1 MLEIL
6 RDFFEGSSFT
16 MRLALVLSLMLL
28 APRLF
33 QRLRLPGVLALIFVG
48 TLFGPKGLHLFKENG
63 QVLIMFATLGKLLL
77 LFFSGLDIELEVLK
91 KNLGKSFRLAAL
103 SFTLPAI
110 AGFAVGLGFGYSW
123 LTSLMIGVFFSS
135 HSIIAYPI
143 LAKLG
148 LAKLEPVAV
157 TIGATAIT
165 DISSLVLFAI
175 CLPIHT
181 TGFSIGP
188 FLLQILY
195 IVGFIPGMIIGFKW
209 LGKVVFRR
217 LGNDAAEQM
226 VFLLLIVGISARVAE
241 LVNVE
246 PIVGAFLA
254 GLAVSTTLPDIG
266 VRNQLDVLGN
276 TLFIPS
282 FFISLGILIDPVVV
296 AQTIEEHFLLV
307 AAIVVSLF
315 VSKFLAAW
323 HAGKTIGYSK
333 KERVLIGS
341 LTVPQ
346 VSSTLAV
353 ALVAYESINT
363 AGERLIDDAILNSI
377 LVLMVVTAVA
387 GTILTEFIG
396 KRILQEQEE
405 KQPILS

>member
-1 MLEIL
+1 MLESVQT
-6 RDFFEGSSFT
+6 FFEDSST
-16 MRLALVLSLMLL
+16 MMRLVLSLSLILL

-33 QRLRLPGVLALIFVG
+33 QRLKLPGVLALIFVG
-48 TLFGPKGLHLFKENG
+48 TMFGPKGLHLFRENG

-77 LFFSGLDIELEVLK
+77 LFFSGLDIEIEVLK

-110 AGFAVGLGFGYSW
+110 AGSAVGLVFDYSW

-148 LAKLEPVAV
+148 LAKKEPVSV

-175 CLPIHT
+175 CSPIHT

-195 IVGFIPGMIIGFKW
+195 IVGFIPGIIIGFKW
-209 LGKVVFRR
+209 LGKVVFRH

-241 LVNVE
+241 LVNIE

-254 GLAVSTTLPDIG
+254 GLAVSTTLPDLG

-296 AQTIEEHFLLV
+296 SQTIQEHFLLV
-307 AAIVVSLF
+307 AAVVTSLF
-315 VSKFLAAW
+315 AAKFLAAW
-323 HAGKTIGYSK
+323 LAGRRIGYTK

-353 ALVAYESINT
+353 ALVAYESINA
-363 AGERLIDDAILNSI
+363 AGERLIDDAILNSV
-377 LVLMVVTAVA
+377 LVLMVVTAVV
-387 GTILTEFIG
+387 GTILSEYIG
-396 KRILQEQEE
+396 KRIVREE
-405 KQPILS
+405 EIPSVS